1 MTRAMTAVILVAIA
15 MAGLVLVRRSG
26 SDAGDGAPMQLSLW
40 SRMQAAAGDVPVQ
53 EARSV
58 LRRNVRAAREA
69 PGRMPVALQAKVR
82 ASLSVPAG
90 VPFENTHRLDT
101 PRGALWLTDLRRATC
116 IVQASDG
123 ALACDTTAHVAQRGV
138 VLSVYAVTDNRPHD
152 FVLFG
157 LAPDGIR
164 HAQVRTAG
172 RVRAVAVRDNVY
184 SAAAPGPITLAGLLR

>member
-1 MTRAMTAVILVAIA
+1 MSLVACPFCRELFDRA
-15 MAGLVLVRRSG
+15 
-26 SDAGDGAPMQLSLW
+26 
-40 SRMQAAAGDVPVQ
+40 
-53 EARSV
+53 EAEQCPHCGIPLEPLHRLPPSHEEV
-58 LRRNVRAAREA
+58 EREA
-69 PGRMPVALQAKVR
+69 AHWER
-82 ASLSVPAG
+82 ARPEDQPIG
-90 VPFENTHRLDT
+90 
-101 PRGALWLTDLRRATC
+101 LTDLRRATC

-123 ALACDTTAHVAQRGV
+123 ALACDTTAHVARRGV

-172 RVRAVAVRDNVY
+172 RVRAVTVRDNVY